1 MITIYSKLII
11 MNECTNNKWR
21 GGKTWFL
28 LQNHLEFFS
37 ILILGHQRSQDN
49 IILSLR

>member
-11 MNECTNNKWR
+11 MNECNNNE
-21 GGKTWFL
+21 GGAWFL
-28 LQNHLEFFS
+28 VQNYLEFFS
-37 ILILGHQRSQDN
+37 IPILGHQRSQDN